1 MPYETIRAVLM
12 DMDGVMYDTEAL
24 DLQGFRVAAKQF
36 DIPFTDE
43 LILSFRG
50 RRAEENGRIFAELG
64 LGEPEMYYRLREVRV
79 NYVWQHIEE
88 NGVPVKPG
96 LIELLTYCKEN
107 GITVIVATGTDRSV
121 AERYWEQ
128 TGVLPFM
135 DGAVCGDE
143 VTKSKPDPQT
153 FLLAAEKAGVPIE
166 QCVILEDSP
175 NGITSALASGGHVIL
190 IPDLTP
196 ATEEEK
202 RDCDFVVDTLSD
214 VIPCLKVLEH
224 SQSAK

>member
-1 MPYETIRAVLM
+1 MKYENIRAVLM
-12 DMDGVMYDTEAL
+12 DMDGIMYDTERL
-24 DLQGFRVAAKQF
+24 DLEGFLLAAKQF
-36 DIPFTDE
+36 DIPFTEE

-50 RRAEENGRIFAELG
+50 RRAEENGRVFAELG
-64 LGEPEMYYRLREVRV
+64 LGEPEMYYKLRDVRV
-79 NYVWQHIEE
+79 NYVWDSIEQ

-96 LIELLTYCKEN
+96 LLELLTYCKEN
-107 GITVIVATGTDRSV
+107 GITVIVATGTDRDI
-121 AERYWEQ
+121 AQRYWEQ
-128 TGVLPFM
+128 TGVLPYM

-175 NGITSALASGGHVIL
+175 NGVKSALASGGHVIL

-196 ATEEEK
+196 ASEDEK
-202 RDCDFVVDTLSD
+202 RDCDFVVETLAD
-214 VIPCLKVLEH
+214 VIPCLKTLEA
-224 SQSAK
+224 SLS

>member
-1 MPYETIRAVLM
+1 MTYENIRAVLM
-12 DMDGVMYDTEAL
+12 DMDGIMYDTERL
-24 DLQGFRVAAKQF
+24 DLEGFRVAAKQF

-50 RRAEENGRIFAELG
+50 RRAEENGRVFAELG
-64 LGEPEMYYRLREVRV
+64 LGEPEMYYKLRDVRV
-79 NYVWQHIEE
+79 NYVWKSIEE

-96 LIELLTYCKEN
+96 LLELLTYCKEN
-107 GITVIVATGTDRSV
+107 GITVIVATGTDRDI
-121 AERYWEQ
+121 AQRYWEQ
-128 TGVLPFM
+128 TGVLPYM

-175 NGITSALASGGHVIL
+175 NGVKSALASGGKVIL

-196 ATEEEK
+196 ASEDEK
-202 RDCDFVVDTLSD
+202 RDCDFVVETLAD
-214 VIPCLKVLEH
+214 VIPCLKTLEA
-224 SQSAK
+224 SLS